1 MHAVICISHAFYMAK
16 VVELKIIYVAT
27 IRTAKNATLKQRKDI
42 GRSVKVV
49 AKRKYRTLD
58 AVSQE

>member
-1 MHAVICISHAFYMAK
+1 MAK

-42 GRSVKVV
+42 GRRVKVV